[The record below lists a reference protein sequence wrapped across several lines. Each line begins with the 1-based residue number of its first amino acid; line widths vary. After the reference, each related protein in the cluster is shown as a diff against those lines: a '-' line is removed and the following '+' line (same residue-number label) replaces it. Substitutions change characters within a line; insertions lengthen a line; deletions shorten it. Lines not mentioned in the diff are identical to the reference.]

1 MIQLLMDIC
10 IASTFWLLLWTWVY
24 TYLFEHLF
32 FQFCWVCLEVELLD
46 HIILCLA
53 FWRTAELFSTL
64 ATSFYIPTNS
74 AKRFQFLQVFTTILL
89 FSFFFLTVTI
99 LMSTTWHLTVV
110 LICIFSCA
118 YQSSVYLLLRNVF
131 CPFLTLGEIIFL
143 IIMMT
148 IAVKI
153 IIHNSI
159 IE

>member
-1 MIQLLMDIC
+1 MDIC

-89 FSFFFLTVTI
+89 FSFFFPDSNHPNEYKVASHCSFAMYFFMCLSV
-99 LMSTTWHLTVV
+99 
-110 LICIFSCA
+110 ICV
-118 YQSSVYLLLRNVF
+118 SSFEKYLL
-131 CPFLTLGEIIFL
+131 PIFNFGGNNL
-143 IIMMT
+143 FNNYDD
-148 IAVKI
+148 
-153 IIHNSI
+153 NSSKNNYT
-159 IE
+159 

>member
-53 FWRTAELFSTL
+53 FWRTAKLFSTL

-74 AKRFQFLQVFTTILL
+74 AKRFLPPFCYFP
-89 FSFFFLTVTI
+89 FSFLTVTI
-99 LMSTTWHLTVV
+99 LMSTKWHLTVV

-118 YQSSVYLLLRNVF
+118 YQSSVYLLLRNIF

-143 IIMMT
+143 IIIVT